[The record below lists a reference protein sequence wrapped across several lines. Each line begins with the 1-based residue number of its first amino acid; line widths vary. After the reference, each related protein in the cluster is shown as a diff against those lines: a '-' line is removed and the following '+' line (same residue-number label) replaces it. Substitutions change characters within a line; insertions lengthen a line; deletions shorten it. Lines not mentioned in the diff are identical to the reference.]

1 MSDKKTRAE
10 DFFEKFPN
18 AEVDEGTNVRIP
30 ATCARYV
37 YGKDVI
43 SCGVDKECEDCWNEE
58 VPE

>member
-18 AEVDEGTNVRIP
+18 AEVSEDSDAP
-30 ATCARYV
+30 ATCAAYI
-37 YGKDVI
+37 YGKENVECDI
-43 SCGVDKECEDCWNEE
+43 NKSCNDCWGEE